1 MGVLVYY
8 GDKDEVVGTETIHK
22 VFNHIPGDSKL
33 LVKSSE
39 GLGHSLINHG
49 KERKV
54 IADTTKTF
62 FDKFRSTSEM
72 V

>member
-1 MGVLVYY
+1 MGVLIYY
-8 GDKDEVVGTETIHK
+8 GDKDEVVGSDTIHK
-22 VFNHIPGDSKL
+22 VFNHIPGESKL
-33 LVKSSE
+33 LVKSTE

-54 IADTTKTF
+54 IAETAKNF
-62 FDKFRSTSEM
+62 FDKFRSKHEM